1 MLFIQLSLLPI
12 SHVVVARRR
21 RRLRRHRRR
30 QISILIFGGAVAEG
44 GRGEV
49 DVGTPQFE
57 VSFLSNLDLSVM
69 ITMERARGEEASERA
84 QTPTS
89 PNGERNEARWERL
102 L

>member
-1 MLFIQLSLLPI
+1 MAGEGALHPI
-12 SHVVVARRR
+12 VASSDFTCRR

-44 GRGEV
+44 GGGV

-69 ITMERARGEEASERA
+69 ITMERARARGEEAIE
-84 QTPTS
+84 
-89 PNGERNEARWERL
+89 
-102 L
+102 

>member
-44 GRGEV
+44 GREV

-69 ITMERARGEEASERA
+69 ITMERARGEEARQRA
-84 QTPTS
+84 QT
-89 PNGERNEARWERL
+89 PNGERNEARRERL

>member
-44 GRGEV
+44 GREGEV

-84 QTPTS
+84 QTPK
-89 PNGERNEARWERL
+89 GERNEARRERL